1 MEMGAAMFWWIIVI
15 IILLLIYWVAL
26 RPIPIRTLESQPN
39 PGMSYAEAI
48 QRVKAMQEV
57 DNQDL
62 ARDVCITKLFDHG
75 SQTENVIVLLHG
87 FTNCPEQFAQL
98 GKRFYDSGFNVLIPR
113 FPYHGLSDRLTDALV
128 KLRAEDLCAFG
139 DNVINLAHGLGKKVT
154 VMGIS
159 GGGTLSAWLA
169 QNRPDLDY
177 SFPIAAFFALTKTPG
192 WAMRLFERL
201 GMTLP
206 NFFMWWDPRT
216 KAENP
221 HAIYYAYPRYPIR
234 AMVEIFRLGTATQI
248 QAKDRP
254 LAAKTV
260 CMVIND
266 AEPSVN
272 NDEIINLLETWQ
284 RHGARNL
291 RQVHFEKR
299 LKLPHD
305 FITPGTQGLNIEEIY
320 PRLVRAVED
329 IQAN

>member
-1 MEMGAAMFWWIIVI
+1 MWWIILVLV
-15 IILLLIYWVAL
+15 ILLISWLAL
-26 RPIPIRTLESQPN
+26 HPIPTSALESHSN
-39 PGMSYAEAI
+39 PVKTYAEAVEC
-48 QRVKAMQEV
+48 VKAMQEA

-75 SQTENVIVLLHG
+75 LQTEHVIVLLHG

-98 GKRFYDSGFNVLIPR
+98 GKQFYDSGFNVLIPR
-113 FPYHGLSDRLTDALV
+113 FPYHGLSDRLTDELV
-128 KLRAEDLCAFG
+128 KLRAEELCRFG
-139 DNVINLAHGLGKKVT
+139 DEVIDIAHGLGRKVT

-177 SFPIAAFFALTKTPG
+177 SFPIASFFALTRTPG
-192 WAMRLFERL
+192 WAMMLFERIS
-201 GMTLP
+201 MTLP

-216 KAENP
+216 KADNP

-248 QAKDRP
+248 QAKERP

-260 CMVIND
+260 AMVIND
-266 AEPSVN
+266 GEPSVN
-272 NDEIINLLETWQ
+272 NDEIVNLLEIWQ
-284 RHGARNL
+284 RHGIGNL
-291 RQVHFEKR
+291 QQIHFQKS

-305 FITPGTQGLNIEEIY
+305 FITPGTPGLKIDEIY
-320 PRLVRAVED
+320 PRLVRAVMD
-329 IQAN
+329 IQANQNNSK